1 MIDIQTRVIVCKII
15 LTLYLSVNISK
26 TDTYTKQAR
35 SRTLLQATPYF
46 PQVQFISIK
55 ELNWTISFMIRSD
68 VANNTFV
75 KKNES
80 KADISREIDLKL
92 ILKMKT
98 IILKETS
105 LLLLRLLRKMTLV
118 EIFLMQSMI

>member
-1 MIDIQTRVIVCKII
+1 MD
-15 LTLYLSVNISK
+15 NIFH
-26 TDTYTKQAR
+26 DAR
-35 SRTLLQATPYF
+35 TG
-46 PQVQFISIK
+46 V
-55 ELNWTISFMIRSD
+55 EVIRSD

-75 KKNES
+75 KKNET